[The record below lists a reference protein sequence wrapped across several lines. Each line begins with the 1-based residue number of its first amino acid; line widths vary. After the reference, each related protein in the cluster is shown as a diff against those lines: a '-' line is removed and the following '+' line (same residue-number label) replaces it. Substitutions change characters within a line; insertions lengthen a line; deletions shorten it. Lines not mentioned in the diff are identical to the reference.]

1 MMNRKYYRFSVDR
14 ESRRNDIDLV
24 SSSRYWTSQILNLM
38 VKIDARLWSV
48 DITAAMVLLCPVAY
62 VVRGPPV
69 LVRRLIFEPNLN

>member
-24 SSSRYWTSQILNLM
+24 SSSRYSTSRILNLM